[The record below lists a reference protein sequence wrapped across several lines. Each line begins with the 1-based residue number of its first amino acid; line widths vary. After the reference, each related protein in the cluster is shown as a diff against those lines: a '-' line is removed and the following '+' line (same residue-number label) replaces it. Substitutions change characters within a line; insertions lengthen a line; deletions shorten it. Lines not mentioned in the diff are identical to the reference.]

1 MELCVLR
8 MKGTK
13 ELQDFGWN
21 YIMNIQ
27 KFSMNVIM
35 CFKSEECKRME
46 ENQL

>member
-1 MELCVLR
+1 
-8 MKGTK
+8 MKSAK

-21 YIMNIQ
+21 YIRNIQ

-35 CFKSEECKRME
+35 CFMNEECKRME